1 MTDRTPLTRAEL
13 VDMLK
18 FVLEQNRSLAVG
30 KWPVGRDG
38 AALAGKIADQFDL
51 AGYQVTRGPGA
62 TAHGMAVAGK
72 VKPDE
77 KAPTIPVYKPKG

>member
-1 MTDRTPLTRAEL
+1 MTDRTPLTRDEL
-13 VDMLK
+13 VQAIQ

-30 KWPVGRDG
+30 KWPTGRDG

-51 AGYQVTRGPGA
+51 AGYQVTRGPGT
-62 TAHGMAVAGK
+62 TAHGMTVAGK

-77 KAPTIPVYKPKG
+77 AAPAIPVYKPKG